1 MPVLSTPQRLQEK
14 SERDLDGTSG
24 KKDTDDFQAPARH
37 FPKGVKSENCRKGR
51 VWDAPGLKG
60 GFRQV
65 LLHVGSQVAVT
76 TKKIVAIL
84 NYKMVIGS
92 PATKEFV
99 EVARAEKRLRDVS
112 EGRRESVLVLDDEVI
127 ISPIAASTL
136 RKRVATDV
144 SAHGRV

>member
-1 MPVLSTPQRLQEK
+1 M
-14 SERDLDGTSG
+14 
-24 KKDTDDFQAPARH
+24 
-37 FPKGVKSENCRKGR
+37 
-51 VWDAPGLKG
+51 
-60 GFRQV
+60 

-84 NYKMVIGS
+84 NYNMVIGS